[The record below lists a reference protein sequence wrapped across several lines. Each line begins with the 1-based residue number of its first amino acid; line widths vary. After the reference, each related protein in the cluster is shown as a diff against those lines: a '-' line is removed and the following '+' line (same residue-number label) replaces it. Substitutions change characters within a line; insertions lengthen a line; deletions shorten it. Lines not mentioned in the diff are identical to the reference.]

1 MSDEPVQPPSPR
13 RQPIEHVEGRL
24 TESLHRLTFGLL
36 YFLNPGHRLDEVR
49 KGKCLH
55 AAGNQVDAGTTIP
68 SATADK
74 EVLDLCAE
82 EVRRLLE
89 QQGGRRASLDD
100 KSKVLLTI
108 AGIILAANAALLPQ
122 LPVKW
127 LGLFPIAALLT
138 VIFLLLRYFRTG
150 TYMTVGLASDWQ
162 SAAGAKR
169 DIALQEL
176 VCERDWSA
184 SNEFLVGVQR
194 AGYRALLLALAAEIV
209 VLASVVFSSPP
220 ADALKR
226 QLTDDAAL
234 RALLQGPTGPAGMAG
249 TSGPEGRVGQPG
261 PPGPQGPQGAAGP
274 QGPTGPSG
282 PPGPIGPPGVVPKTQ
297 EDGQTQV
304 PR

>member
-1 MSDEPVQPPSPR
+1 MSDEPAPPAPLR
-13 RQPIEHVEGRL
+13 KQPIEEVEGRL
-24 TESLHRLTFGLL
+24 TETLHRLTFGLL
-36 YFLNPGHRLDEVR
+36 YVLNPGHRLEEVR

-55 AAGNQVDAGTTIP
+55 PAGDQVDTGTSFP
-68 SATADK
+68 PATADK

-108 AGIILAANAALLPQ
+108 SGIILAANAALLPH

-150 TYMTVGLASDWQ
+150 TYMAVGLASDWQ
-162 SAAGAKR
+162 TAAGAKR

-176 VCERDWSA
+176 ACERDWSA

-220 ADALKR
+220 VDALKR

-234 RALLQGPTGPAGMAG
+234 RALLQGPAGPAG
-249 TSGPEGRVGQPG
+249 TSGTSGPQGPAGQQG
-261 PPGPQGPQGAAGP
+261 PSGSQGPQGAAGP

-282 PPGPIGPPGVVPKTQ
+282 PPGPIGPPGEVPKTQ
-297 EDGQTQV
+297 ENDQTKV